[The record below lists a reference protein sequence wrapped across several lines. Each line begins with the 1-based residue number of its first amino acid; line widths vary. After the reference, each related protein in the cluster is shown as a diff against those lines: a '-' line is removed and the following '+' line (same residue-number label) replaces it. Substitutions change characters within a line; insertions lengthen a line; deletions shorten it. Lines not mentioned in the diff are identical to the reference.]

1 MRHTDK
7 IETFA
12 VRLKKAINLRRITQ
26 AELSKQTGISK
37 SSISRYLKGDW
48 EGKQD
53 AVYAIALALD
63 VSEAWLMGFDAK
75 IDRVNKTPATETD
88 DGLDSETNRLLSRL
102 PPEKKQNVADYIR
115 FLANSK

>member
-1 MRHTDK
+1 MDK
-7 IETFA
+7 VETFA
-12 VRLKKAINLRRITQ
+12 ARLKKAIDIRGITQ
-26 AELSKQTGISK
+26 AELAKQTGIST
-37 SSISRYLKGDW
+37 SSISHYLKGDW

-75 IDRVNKTPATETD
+75 IDRVRTMPATVTD
-88 DGLDSETNRLLSRL
+88 DGLDSETIRLLSKL
-102 PPEKKQNVADYIR
+102 PHEKKQNVADYIR